1 VVNEAFARD
10 ARSVPISHSLGTI
23 IGYNV
28 LMNRAERSNITTSS
42 VAWCASRCDRNLY
55 RCSQKVRFP
64 RAINWLTRDTDNSS
78 FLPPGDVCR

>member
-28 LMNRAERSNITTSS
+28 LMNRAERSNITT
-42 VAWCASRCDRNLY
+42 LIGGL
-55 RCSQKVRFP
+55 VRIALNRLQRSAEAAYYP
-64 RAINWLTRDTDNSS
+64 RKRRLIA
-78 FLPPGDVCR
+78 

>member
-28 LMNRAERSNITTSS
+28 LMNRAERSNITTLS
-42 VAWCASRCDRNLY
+42 VAWCASR
-55 RCSQKVRFP
+55 
-64 RAINWLTRDTDNSS
+64 
-78 FLPPGDVCR
+78 